1 MFTEDEDV
9 LEFIGRQGRTS
20 DAISE
25 RFPEFEM
32 LRLVRAGLV
41 EMRENE
47 PDTEAHAHTSPQLTR
62 YTLTERGAIAVGTA
76 VDTT

>member
-1 MFTEDEDV
+1 
-9 LEFIGRQGRTS
+9 
-20 DAISE
+20 
-25 RFPEFEM
+25 M

>member
-1 MFTEDEDV
+1 MFTEDEAV

-41 EMRENE
+41 DVQEIE
-47 PDTEAHAHTSPQLTR
+47 PETEAHGHTSPQLTR
-62 YTLTERGAIAVGTA
+62 YTLTERGTIAVGTA

>member
-1 MFTEDEDV
+1 MFTEDEAV
-9 LEFIGRQGRTS
+9 LEFIGGQGRTS

-25 RFPEFEM
+25 RFPEFDM

-41 EMRENE
+41 EMQEIE
-47 PDTEAHAHTSPQLTR
+47 PETEAHAHTSAQLTR
-62 YTLTERGAIAVGTA
+62 YTLTQRGAVAVGTA